1 MSIRN
6 TVLALAVVPLAMSVV
21 TPASAGFFNNPM
33 GNPTKGKLAGPGFIG
48 GGPGKGNLL
57 GGGLKGP
64 GLIGGGPAKGG
75 GLFGGVLKG
84 PGAIASG
91 PAGKRNGPGNIA
103 IVPAKGPLETVL
115 AGPVKAA
122 GTAVGTVLNGAG
134 NLAGG
139 VGNVLKGAGNVAS
152 GGVLNAANTA
162 ANAPKDTGERK
173 PAPAPAS
180 ADKGDKGGDG
190 KGSGGSSSPFP
201 SLANTFSS
209 ASDGSG
215 PPTIA
220 PVASAATMAPAASAS
235 CLTKEYLQP
244 GVVLFRDV
252 CAKEWAMNSTSA
264 TSQVVSTETRA
275 CLTKEYPR
283 AGMVLFKDT
292 CTEEWAMNV
301 PDRQARA
308 QDAPAA
314 QVR

>member
-33 GNPTKGKLAGPGFIG
+33 GNLAKGKLAGPGFIG
-48 GGPGKGNLL
+48 GGPGKGNL
-57 GGGLKGP
+57 
-64 GLIGGGPAKGG
+64 
-75 GLFGGVLKG
+75 FGGVLKG
-84 PGAIASG
+84 PGTIPSG
-91 PAGKRNGPGNIA
+91 SAGKRNGPANIA

-115 AGPVKAA
+115 AGPAKAP
-122 GTAVGTVLNGAG
+122 GTVVGTVLNGAG

-152 GGVLNAANTA
+152 GGVLSAANTA

-173 PAPAPAS
+173 PAPTS

-190 KGSGGSSSPFP
+190 KGSGGSPPPFP
-201 SLANTFSS
+201 SLANTFSY

-220 PVASAATMAPAASAS
+220 PVASAGTMAPATSAS
-235 CLTKEYLQP
+235 CLTKAYLQP
-244 GVVLFRDV
+244 GVVLFTDV
-252 CAKEWAMNSTSA
+252 CTKEWAMNSNSA
-264 TSQVVSTETRA
+264 ASQVVSTETRA

-292 CTEEWAMNV
+292 CTEEWAMTL
-301 PDRQARA
+301 PDRQARG